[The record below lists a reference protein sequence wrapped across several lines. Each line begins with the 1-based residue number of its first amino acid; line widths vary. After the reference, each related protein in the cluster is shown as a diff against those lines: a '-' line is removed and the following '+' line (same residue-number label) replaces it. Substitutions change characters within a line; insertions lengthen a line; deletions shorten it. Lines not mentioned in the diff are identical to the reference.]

1 MNPVIQ
7 YINST
12 KINTNVNQKKKKH
25 IPERIKQ
32 NMETNGTTETEAYLY
47 ETHCHNCGLTI
58 PIGKRYCDDSC
69 SKMIEINKFE
79 CYWKKSCKMCNIY
92 NQYCVLNSNFEFTD
106 IIYFQ

>member
-12 KINTNVNQKKKKH
+12 KLNNTKKKKH
-25 IPERIKQ
+25 IHECVKQ
-32 NMETNGTTETEAYLY
+32 NMEANNTTETEANNY

-69 SKMIEINKFE
+69 SKMIEKNKFE
-79 CYWKKSCKMCNIY
+79 CFWKTSCKMCHNY
-92 NQYCVLNSNFEFTD
+92 NQYTILTSNFDFTD
-106 IIYFQ
+106 KIYLE